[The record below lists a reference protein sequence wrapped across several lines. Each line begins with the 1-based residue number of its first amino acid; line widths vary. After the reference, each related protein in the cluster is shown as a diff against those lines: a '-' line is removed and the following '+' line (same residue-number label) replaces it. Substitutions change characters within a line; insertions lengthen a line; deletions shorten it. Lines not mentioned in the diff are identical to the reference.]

1 METLW
6 RALYV
11 RVWSRALKK
20 WRATNNKFRYSRKMV
35 GGQLIAGWNESD
47 EMFSLLCPER
57 MSVRVTEWY
66 IKREHNFALHAEIMD
81 FFFVDLVTAADGRMQ
96 RKTTDKSVFGC
107 WRRRRNNKN
116 RIFDS
121 EEAHLYSDSMP
132 RVLCYPA
139 SPAYSWIYWRESD
152 RERASI
158 YKKNPFKIL
167 LMQMWHRNYH
177 AN

>member
-47 EMFSLLCPER
+47 EMFSLLCLER
-57 MSVRVTEWY
+57 TSVRVTEWY

-81 FFFVDLVTAADGRMQ
+81 FFLSTSLRLQMAVCNVRQPINLFLDAEEEEGTIKTEFLTVKKLICTLIQCRAYCVTQHRPHIREYIGANQ
-96 RKTTDKSVFGC
+96 TEKELLYI
-107 WRRRRNNKN
+107 RRIRLK
-116 RIFDS
+116 F
-121 EEAHLYSDSMP
+121 Y
-132 RVLCYPA
+132 
-139 SPAYSWIYWRESD
+139 
-152 RERASI
+152 
-158 YKKNPFKIL
+158 
-167 LMQMWHRNYH
+167 
-177 AN
+177 